1 MFDNKKYLAVGAL
14 AAAMT
19 TSGVLALPTTV
30 YNQDGL
36 ELTLEMGD
44 NGEVTLLARNNSDS
58 DMYDARV
65 KNQEIPGLT
74 LDDKDKD
81 IFIGEIRAG
90 EEKEVEFQYYLDKAA
105 TEIVEDGVKN
115 TEDNN
120 EESGSDN
127 EGPKKDKDTQDNN
140 VTTKK
145 SIVKGHNNNNNNDD
159 DSNPH
164 KKVQTGDLSNSQTMT
179 IAIPVII
186 AGVAGVMY
194 LLVRKKTKASK
205 TALGLL
211 VASGISAG
219 LVGGSYITKAANGDN
234 INPDTG
240 RLISSIPLQGDV
252 KIDGD
257 EYEYA
262 GEFLFELDS
271 VVTEDIEEETLPN
284 VNVTYDNTLDA
295 GQIKITNV
303 PQNGYKKVTITKT
316 NGKETSREVDEFSKI
331 EADDYEVIVG
341 TKEVTH
347 EETKLFD
354 TEYIADETQNIGY
367 IHEDVKGKSGKISKT
382 LNVNKTD
389 IEEKLKN
396 IIEGNRLSQGTHE
409 VLDIIDENVSED
421 TSVNRIM
428 RKGVKEVVKETVAPS
443 KTYEADTTRYIGDK
457 NTVKTKG
464 VDGISEHTY
473 IHSLDN
479 KGNVVKSSEPSSE
492 KIIKAPQDE
501 VILVPALEQVD
512 ESIPFGTKIVPN
524 ANKWVGEE
532 TVLSKGQDGLRR
544 KIYKYFVDGTTGK
557 LGEKTEDSSTDL
569 KPAIDE
575 IIERGTKRLGTTTIT
590 EEESIKYKTNKVNY
604 VNDISEI
611 DTLSELLKKDN
622 YLRKKALPGKR
633 EFITVPGADGTK
645 EITYQVISDKDGNV
659 DPTSPKIKLSEKVTK
674 QPVHEELTVRNY
686 LVRSKKIEKQTQYI
700 ADDSMAVGQTKVIK
714 QGQDGINYNVTLYK
728 DPLLKTVDAKTTIV
742 KTPVSNEV
750 IAVGTKETIQDKL
763 SYATVVKED
772 TSQWDNY
779 EIVETE
785 GKNGT
790 GELIYTYTVDK
801 NTGKLSNKKL
811 KGTRILKSPIDEV
824 IIKGTKTPDFKDVKV
839 YSNPILPGPMVT
851 ENFVSD
857 SKLDELSVVSDV
869 ESLRQE
875 FDNQAA
881 GKEISDDVYLKNEAQ
896 NGEEYRIERIAY
908 DPDNGQEVT
917 SYKRK
922 LVENGSTEPIS
933 ETRVKFNIS
942 LGEERDAE
950 PSYAY
955 KKDSTLPFGEIKTT
969 KEATIGREREV
980 ISETGKSVWVGV
992 TNPVAGIKTVGNIEV
1007 TTENIPMPEDIVV
1020 GVDEW
1025 KFEGDNVIQKRGYS
1039 GKKEVTKEY
1048 DVNPINGDLTNPT
1061 ISNEKILQE
1070 PQANEIIKGALVR
1083 HGSIDNAEA
1092 QALHEAINNYR
1103 EELGLER
1110 LAPMADKSQG
1120 DLAAT
1125 LYGERHVN
1133 LGKLEHVNI
1142 GGWDSAIVPAYSA
1155 QGALAA
1161 FKNSPAHNNIITNKW
1176 LTNLSVSAYRVGNR
1190 VYFTVG
1196 TFYLK

>member
-1 MFDNKKYLAVGAL
+1 MFDNKKYLAVGTL

-58 DMYDARV
+58 DMHDARV
-65 KNQEIPGLT
+65 KNQEIEGLT
-74 LDDKDKD
+74 LEDKD

-115 TEDNN
+115 TEENN
-120 EESGSDN
+120 EENGSNN
-127 EGPKKDKDTQDNN
+127 EDQKKEKDTQDDN
-140 VTTKK
+140 VITKK
-145 SIVKGHNNNNNNDD
+145 SIVKSHDNNKDN
-159 DSNPH
+159 DSNQH
-164 KKVQTGDLSNSQTMT
+164 KKVQTGDSSNNQTMT
-179 IAIPVII
+179 IAIPVIV

-194 LLVRKKTKASK
+194 LLVRKKTKARK

-211 VASGISAG
+211 VASGLSAG

-252 KIDGD
+252 KIDGN

-271 VVTEDIEEETLPN
+271 VATEDIEEETLPN
-284 VNVTYDNTLDA
+284 VNVTYDNTLNA
-295 GQIKITNV
+295 GQIKITNI
-303 PQNGYKKVTITKT
+303 PQNGYQKVTITKT
-316 NGKETSREVDEFSKI
+316 NGKETNRKVDELSKI
-331 EADDYEVIVG
+331 EADDYEVVVG
-341 TKEVTH
+341 TKEVTK
-347 EETKLFD
+347 EENKLFD
-354 TEYIADETQNIGY
+354 TEYISDETQNIGY
-367 IHEDVKGKSGKISKT
+367 THEDVKGQSGKISKT
-382 LNVNKTD
+382 LSVNKSD
-389 IEEKLKN
+389 IENKLKD

-409 VLDIIDENVSED
+409 VLDIVDETVSED
-421 TSVNRIM
+421 TSVNRVV
-428 RKGVKEVVKETVAPS
+428 RKGVKEVLKETVAAS

-473 IHSLDN
+473 IHSLDK
-479 KGNVVKSSEPSSE
+479 KGNIVKSNEPSNE
-492 KIIKAPQDE
+492 KVLQAPQNE

-512 ESIPFGTKIVPN
+512 ESIPFSTKIVPN

-532 TVLSKGQDGLRR
+532 SVLSKGQDGLRR
-544 KIYKYFVDGTTGK
+544 KIYKYFVDDTTGE
-557 LGEKTEDSSTDL
+557 LGKKTEDSSTEV

-575 IIERGTKRLGTTTIT
+575 VIERGTKRLGTTTIT
-590 EEESIKYKTNKVNY
+590 EEESIKHKTNKINY

-611 DTLSELLKKDN
+611 DTLSKLLRKDN
-622 YLRKKALPGKR
+622 YLRKQAKSGKR
-633 EFITVPGADGTK
+633 EFVTIAGADGTK

-659 DPTSPKIKLSEKVTK
+659 DPTSPKIKLSEKVIK
-674 QPVHEELTVRNY
+674 QPVDEEITVRNY
-686 LVRSKKIEKQTQYI
+686 TVKAQTIKKQTEYI
-700 ADDSMAVGQTKVIK
+700 ADDSMAIGQTKVVK
-714 QGQDGINYNVTLYK
+714 QGQDGVNYNVALYK
-728 DPLLKTVDAKTTIV
+728 DPQLKTIDAQTKIV
-742 KTPVSNEV
+742 KTPVVNEV
-750 IAVGTKETIQDKL
+750 IAVGTKETVKDTL

-772 TSQWDNY
+772 NSQWDNY
-779 EIVETE
+779 EVVDTE
-785 GKNGT
+785 GKDGT
-790 GELIYTYTVDK
+790 GELTYTYTVDK

-811 KGTRILKSPIDEV
+811 KGTRILKSPVDEV

-839 YSNPILPGPMVT
+839 YSNPILPGPVVT

-857 SKLDELSVVSDV
+857 KKLDELSVVSDFK
-869 ESLRQE
+869 SLRQE

-881 GKEISDDVYLKNEAQ
+881 GKEISDDAYLKNKAK

-908 DPDNGQEVT
+908 DPDNGQEVK

-922 LVENGSTEPIS
+922 LVENGSTEPVP

-942 LGEERDAE
+942 LGEQRDAE

-955 KKDSTLPFGEIKTT
+955 KKDSSLPFGEVKTT
-969 KEATIGREREV
+969 KEATIGREQE
-980 ISETGKSVWVGV
+980 ILSETGKSVWVGV
-992 TNPVAGIKTVGNIEV
+992 TKPVAGVKTVGNIEV

-1025 KFEGDNVIQKRGYS
+1025 KFEGDDIVQKQGYA

-1061 ISNEKILQE
+1061 ISNEKTLQE

-1092 QALHEAINNYR
+1092 QALYEAINNYR

-1142 GGWDSAIVPAYSA
+1142 GGWDSAVVPAYNA